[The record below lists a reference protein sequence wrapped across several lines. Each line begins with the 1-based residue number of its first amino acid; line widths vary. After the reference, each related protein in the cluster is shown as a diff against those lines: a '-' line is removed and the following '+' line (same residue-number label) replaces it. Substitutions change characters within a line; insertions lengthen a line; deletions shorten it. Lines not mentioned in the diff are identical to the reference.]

1 MELNAFC
8 TQIISLAAI
17 DQDNVDACGV
27 VDAIAA
33 VSVSSYN
40 DENQVMCNDMH
51 VGAYLRCACE
61 YDRVDDIRQPFDFFM
76 HNSSTINAIKKNYD
90 YISKPLL

>member
-1 MELNAFC
+1 MHAVHGALTGSVLCMSRTDCVRLSWFVPSLLGWCFGMELNAFC

-33 VSVSSYN
+33 VS
-40 DENQVMCNDMH
+40 E
-51 VGAYLRCACE
+51 
-61 YDRVDDIRQPFDFFM
+61 
-76 HNSSTINAIKKNYD
+76 
-90 YISKPLL
+90 